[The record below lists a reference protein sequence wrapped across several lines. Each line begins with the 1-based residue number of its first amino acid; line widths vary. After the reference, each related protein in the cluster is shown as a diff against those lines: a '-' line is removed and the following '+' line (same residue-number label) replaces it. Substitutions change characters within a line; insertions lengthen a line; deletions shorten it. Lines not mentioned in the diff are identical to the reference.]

1 MKKSMGE
8 IIKRLRKEHDFTQE
22 ELAELLGVTAQT
34 ISKWE
39 TNSGMPDVSQIV
51 PLARIF
57 GVHTD
62 NLFDFCA
69 DEDDMTVIKII
80 ETARN
85 APTLYTGYCLLTEA
99 QKKFPN
105 NIILLMELLERS
117 IAIAYPENDCYDA
130 EHAESVYKNSE
141 KFFKLV
147 LSFANNTSDIL
158 RARMIML
165 ILHASY
171 GEHAKA
177 EEQLKYFPCRADM
190 TQNNMQAY
198 IAHACG
204 NFKGEIEARKRELL
218 YSYESMMDCMAGL
231 GKAYLDN
238 KEYNKALQTFSSALL
253 NIKQIFS
260 DEKYLPHLHRRDC
273 GDIYYLLA
281 KTSLAMNDASS
292 ALTWIEKLWEY
303 DEAEAVNAK
312 IAYKVKTPLFYN
324 LPVNWYYPHKKSKGE
339 IEMLISLLDDEHFK
353 IFHNDG
359 RYINLRE
366 KIASAIVKQ

>member
-22 ELAELLGVTAQT
+22 ELAEQLGVTAQT

-39 TNSGMPDVSQIV
+39 TNAGMPDVSQIV

-69 DEDDMTVIKII
+69 DEDDHSVVKII

-85 APTLYTGYCLLTEA
+85 TPTLYNGYCLLFDA

-130 EHAESVYKNSE
+130 EHADAVYKNSE
-141 KFFKLV
+141 KFFRLV
-147 LSFANNTSDIL
+147 LSYANNTSDIL

-171 GEHAKA
+171 ENHAKA

-198 IAHACG
+198 IAHARN
-204 NFKGEIEARKRELL
+204 NFKEEIEARQWELL
-218 YSYESMMDCMAGL
+218 YLYESMMDCMAGL
-231 GKAYLDN
+231 GKAYFDN
-238 KEYNKALQTFSSALL
+238 KEYDNAIQTFSSALFS
-253 NIKQIFS
+253 IKQIFS
-260 DEKYLPHLHRRDC
+260 EEEYLPHLHRRDC

-281 KTSLAMNDASS
+281 KTCLATNNAPN
-292 ALTWIEKLWEY
+292 ALEWIEKLWEY
-303 DEAEAVNAK
+303 DEAESVNNDTT
-312 IAYKVKTPLFYN
+312 YQMNPPLFN
-324 LPVNWYYPHKKSKGE
+324 HLPVNHWFSSHKK
-339 IEMLISLLDDEHFK
+339 
-353 IFHNDG
+353 
-359 RYINLRE
+359 R
-366 KIASAIVKQ
+366 